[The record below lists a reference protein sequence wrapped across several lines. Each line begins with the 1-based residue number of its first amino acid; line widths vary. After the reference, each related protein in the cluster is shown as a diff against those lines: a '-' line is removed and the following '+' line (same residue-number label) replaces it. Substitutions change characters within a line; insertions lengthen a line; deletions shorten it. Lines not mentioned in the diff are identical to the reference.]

1 MISALKNNEENVY
14 SEGIFIG
21 FFFLIVGLLLVVVN
35 NYVHNVWI
43 IAIAA
48 VLLLIAVILLFMV
61 VFISILRRRGGDVF
75 LQIWNEVVY
84 LFLGLP
90 MASICILIIPIS
102 IILLFFK
109 VAPQDVLF
117 FSLIFTVSLQLSS
130 LSYSGI
136 KLWLNNRS
144 SGYELPV
151 KIDKGPIEQLLYR
164 IPSSED

>member
-14 SEGIFIG
+14 SEGVFIG
-21 FFFLIVGLLLVVVN
+21 FFFLIVGLLLVIVN
-35 NYVHNVWI
+35 NYVHNVWL

-48 VLLLIAVILLFMV
+48 VLLSIAAILLFMV
-61 VFISILRRRGGDVF
+61 VFISILRKKGGDVF
-75 LQIWNEVVY
+75 LQIWNETLY
-84 LFLGLP
+84 LFLGIP
-90 MASICILIIPIS
+90 MASICLLVVPIS

-117 FSLIFTVSLQLSS
+117 FSLMFTVFLQLSS

-136 KLWLNNRS
+136 KLWLNNRF

>member
-14 SEGIFIG
+14 SEGVFVG
-21 FFFLIVGLLLVVVN
+21 FFFLIVGLLLIIVN
-35 NYVHNVWI
+35 TFVHNIWL

-48 VLLLIAVILLFMV
+48 VLLSIAAILLFMV
-61 VFISILRRRGGDVF
+61 VFISILRESGGAVL
-75 LQIWNEVVY
+75 LQIWNESVY

>member
-14 SEGIFIG
+14 SEGVFIG
-21 FFFLIVGLLLVVVN
+21 FFFLIVGLSLVIVN
-35 NYVHNVWI
+35 NYVHNVWV
-43 IAIAA
+43 IAIVA
-48 VLLLIAVILLFMV
+48 VLLSIAAILLFMV
-61 VFISILRRRGGDVF
+61 VFIAILRERGGDVL

-90 MASICILIIPIS
+90 MASICLLVVPIS
-102 IILLFFK
+102 IYLLFFK
-109 VAPQDVLF
+109 GAPQDVIF
-117 FSLIFTVSLQLSS
+117 FSLIFTLSLQLSS
-130 LSYSGI
+130 LFYSGI

>member
-14 SEGIFIG
+14 SEGVFIG
-21 FFFLIVGLLLVVVN
+21 FFFLIVGLSLVIVN
-35 NYVHNVWI
+35 NYVHNVWV

-48 VLLLIAVILLFMV
+48 VLLSIAAILIFMV
-61 VFISILRRRGGDVF
+61 VFIAILRERGGDVF

-84 LFLGLP
+84 LFLGIP
-90 MASICILIIPIS
+90 MASICLLVVPIS
-102 IILLFFK
+102 IYLLFFK
-109 VAPQDVLF
+109 GAPQDVIF

-130 LSYSGI
+130 LFYSGI

-151 KIDKGPIEQLLYR
+151 KIDKGPIERLLYR
-164 IPSSED
+164 IPLSED

>member
-14 SEGIFIG
+14 SEGVFIG
-21 FFFLIVGLLLVVVN
+21 FFFLIVGLSLVIVN
-35 NYVHNVWI
+35 NYVHNVWV
-43 IAIAA
+43 IAIVA
-48 VLLLIAVILLFMV
+48 VLLSIAAILLFMV
-61 VFISILRRRGGDVF
+61 VFIAILRERGGDVL

-90 MASICILIIPIS
+90 MASICLLVVPIS
-102 IILLFFK
+102 IYLLFFK
-109 VAPQDVLF
+109 GAPQDVIF

-130 LSYSGI
+130 LFYSGI

>member
-14 SEGIFIG
+14 SEGVFIG
-21 FFFLIVGLLLVVVN
+21 FFFLIVGLLLIIVN
-35 NYVHNVWI
+35 TFIHNIWL
-43 IAIAA
+43 IAFAA
-48 VLLLIAVILLFMV
+48 VLLSIAAILLFMV
-61 VFISILRRRGGDVF
+61 VLISILRKSGGAVL
-75 LQIWNEVVY
+75 LQIWNETVY

-109 VAPQDVLF
+109 VTPQDVLF

-144 SGYELPV
+144 SGYGLPV
-151 KIDKGPIEQLLYR
+151 KIDRGPIEQLLYK

>member
-14 SEGIFIG
+14 SEGVFIG
-21 FFFLIVGLLLVVVN
+21 FFFLIVGLSLVIVN
-35 NYVHNVWI
+35 NYVHNVWV
-43 IAIAA
+43 IAIVA
-48 VLLLIAVILLFMV
+48 VLLSIAAILLFMV
-61 VFISILRRRGGDVF
+61 VFIAILRERGGDVL

-90 MASICILIIPIS
+90 MASICLLVVPIS
-102 IILLFFK
+102 IYLLFFK
-109 VAPQDVLF
+109 GSPQDVIF

-130 LSYSGI
+130 LFYSGI